1 MQQILNAIL
10 IGLIVFLVAY
20 IYCTMGDES
29 QYDECGECMYTPA
42 DATEEDA
49 GNIIKKEKRRHEN
62 TDDATEKLSG
72 LYAPSV
78 ATRRVHFDDA
88 NIIST
93 DDSMSAVDAAHGG
106 EWDSMS
112 IEDVWDAP
120 MNQDDKEEAKIKKM
134 IKETLRD
141 DVAITEDN
149 INGEVSDKV
158 KSAYSAPRA
167 GEIRSSQA
175 KARDL
180 VPEMTSNK
188 VDGNI
193 DFAMAYM
200 YAGRGPNTKL
210 SGEGNAEWGVTDAYM
225 HQKAM
230 AYENGL

>member
-1 MQQILNAIL
+1 MQPVLNAIL
-10 IGLIVFLVAY
+10 IGLIVFLLAY
-20 IYCTMGDES
+20 MYCTTVI
-29 QYDECGECMYTPA
+29 QYDECGECMYTSA
-42 DATEEDA
+42 DADTTEEETTDIMTQEPNQSEKTGA
-49 GNIIKKEKRRHEN
+49 TDKKQ
-62 TDDATEKLSG
+62 G
-72 LYAPSV
+72 LYTAPN
-78 ATRRVHFDDA
+78 TRRVHFDDA

-93 DDSMSAVDAAHGG
+93 DDSMASVDGASSGG
-106 EWDSMS
+106 GWNAMS
-112 IEDVWDAP
+112 IDDVWDAP
-120 MNQDDKEEAKIKKM
+120 MQQDEKEEAKIKKM
-134 IKETLRD
+134 IQETLRD
-141 DVAITEDN
+141 EVAITEDN
-149 INGEVSDKV
+149 INGDVSDKV
-158 KSAYSAPRA
+158 KSAYAAPRA

-210 SGEGNAEWGVTDAYM
+210 SSEGNAEWGVTDAYM